1 MGHVWARKEGASEY
15 GITDKKVSK
24 SDFYEERDE
33 RESHVAVMS
42 SALHANIAA
51 GAKMPQQHAGAALLA
66 EGPPVLPFKPAAVT
80 QTAKKSEGKGPA
92 SGVGEKLS
100 TSVVIENDQRSGG
113 TPASG
118 SADATAPITAQP
130 GSASSGEGAR
140 VEAVPSPA
148 ARAGVAFSS
157 QHLADVLCAAF
168 STMQAMKGCLQTVQS
183 KSEAFKAV
191 KRSSRADGQYSKEQ
205 IAASISKCRPVS
217 VTNAQELLSWLKV
230 RAIEYE
236 CE

>member
-1 MGHVWARKEGASEY
+1 MSNDAAPAANAVAGPRRAELRLSAHV
-15 GITDKKVSK
+15 
-24 SDFYEERDE
+24 
-33 RESHVAVMS
+33 
-42 SALHANIAA
+42 SALGHDDIPKIFAA
-51 GAKMPQQHAGAALLA
+51 SASTTTGAIGDAAPSSGLLKSQEAGVTKESGGGSAATHEETREAAATSGLAKYQEAGMKRGPGAAASAA
-66 EGPPVLPFKPAAVT
+66 ET
-80 QTAKKSEGKGPA
+80 E
-92 SGVGEKLS
+92 
-100 TSVVIENDQRSGG
+100 
-113 TPASG
+113 
-118 SADATAPITAQP
+118 P
-130 GSASSGEGAR
+130 GSASSGGLGRA
-140 VEAVPSPA
+140 EAVPSPA
-148 ARAGVAFSS
+148 AGAGVAFSS